1 MNTKVTVLIAIVIIA
16 VIALGAWYIYG
27 KKFAAP
33 VAPAAEQGL
42 GSDIYGQVAP
52 NAAENLPETNPFKQ
66 EANPFKDVQTNP
78 FGQ

>member
-1 MNTKVTVLIAIVIIA
+1 MNTKVIVLVAIVIIA
-16 VIALGAWYIYG
+16 VLALGAWYMFG
-27 KKFAAP
+27 QKAAP
-33 VAPAAEQGL
+33 APAESQGI

-52 NAAENLPETNPFKQ
+52 NAAESLPETNPFKQ